1 MIWLSRAAIQYAI
14 SLCLEKEC
22 QHVGIICSSQEQA
35 KYIYDTVIAR
45 SEYGD
50 ECWKTRYSNIGKSTI
65 YFENGSS
72 ITCAAASLALRGH
85 KWHQLIIDERV
96 TDDIIY
102 EVLLPSEIL
111 AEFERRERL
120 KNEDS

>member
-22 QHVGIICSSQEQA
+22 QHVGIICSSTEQA
-35 KYIYDTVIAR
+35 QYVYNRVITSCEHDDKYFI
-45 SEYGD
+45 
-50 ECWKTRYSNIGKSTI
+50 TRYSKIGNSTI

-72 ITCAAASLALRGH
+72 ITCAKTSESLRGH
-85 KWHQLIIDERV
+85 KWHQLVIDEHV
-96 TDDIIY
+96 PDDIIH